1 MSVHTPMKPGFFRA
15 VLIGGWAKTVFLVEE
30 EVSRKERK
38 MVLKRQAIPKVYS
51 ENYILHSSGWR
62 IYY

>member
-1 MSVHTPMKPGFFRA
+1 MNVHHPIKPAFFKTI
-15 VLIGGWAKTVFLVEE
+15 LLGGIGKTVFLAEE
-30 EVSRKERK
+30 EAIKKERRL
-38 MVLKRQAIPKVYS
+38 VLKKEALPRVYS

>member
-1 MSVHTPMKPGFFRA
+1 MNVHTPIKPDFFRA
-15 VLIGGWAKTVFLVEE
+15 LLKGGIAKTVYAVEV
-30 EVSRKERK
+30 EVDRKERK
-38 MVLKRQAIPKVYS
+38 MVLKKQAIPKVYS